1 MVRISDLRLRDVI
14 NVIDG
19 RRLGSIKD
27 IDLDLEDGKVK
38 TLILPGNG
46 RFMGLFG
53 KNDDLEIPWEK
64 IRKIGVDVILVELN
78 SFTDPRHNA

>member
-64 IRKIGVDVILVELN
+64 ITKIGVDVILVELN
-78 SFTDPRHNA
+78 SFTDPKHSA